1 MRIGQGI
8 CDDEKERL
16 KYNKLIYNYV
26 NISIRAHS
34 SQLPYF
40 LATVST

>member
-8 CDDEKERL
+8 YGDENERL
-16 KYNKLIYNYV
+16 NYIKLIYNYV
-26 NISIRAHS
+26 NASIRAHS
-34 SQLPYF
+34 SQLPCF